1 MMSKNLFKTLV
12 IVLCIAGCAG
22 GMRERVISS
31 GVANLENRPA
41 EVGVSKVAIFP
52 FADYSHQQD
61 ALRSELWGGNIK
73 ILEEVTDYFV
83 AQGITVAVQEDVN
96 TLLVDNGIIKPLA
109 SQNLS
114 YATGGEE
121 EAVQRSRVIGTPE
134 YDLVNV
140 KHTEDMRQEIIDV
153 IKTDRALDEAE
164 EPAVQTPILQGASV
178 GLSREMVQQLG
189 NELGADLIVRGRIIE
204 YGLKSV
210 DTYNPLKRGFLPV
223 LYEPLKDALF
233 GAPSGR
239 EYEYDLD
246 EVDYSRLGQGLGFLF
261 GEKTQED
268 VEGTWNVLMDNSF
281 GTIATLYPRRKQ
293 VSSIVQIRLYAQDVK
308 TGDVIWSNRVET
320 EYTPRSNQAFNSKH
334 LKTMFDKNIER
345 GIALLMDDML
355 SCITLKAE
363 VGKAAAAVPSGAGD
377 LEAAGEV
384 EAVPGAAGSEADRA
398 GTAGGEA
405 ISPDQEA
412 LIEELREKIARLE
425 DSERII
431 LQQDRDKTLI
441 NVPDAILFPSG
452 TDMLTRQGI
461 DTLNTI
467 NTVLEGYPNR
477 PICVEGHTDN
487 VPIGPSIKDKF
498 ATNWEL
504 STARAI
510 RVMNYMAA
518 HLKLDESLM
527 AVKGYGPYK
536 PVADNDTPQGRSLN
550 RRVIILISPENNSN
564 S

>member
-1 MMSKNLFKTLV
+1 MSKNLLKSLV
-12 IVLCIAGCAG
+12 IVISIAGCAG
-22 GMRERVISS
+22 GMKERVIPS
-31 GVANLENRPA
+31 GVVNLENRPA
-41 EVGVSKVAIFP
+41 EVGVSRVAVFP

-96 TLLVDNGIIKPLA
+96 TLLVDNEVIKPLA

-114 YATGGEE
+114 YGSGGDDKR
-121 EAVQRSRVIGTPE
+121 AVRSKVIGTPE
-134 YDLVNV
+134 YDLVNIE
-140 KHTEDMRQEIIDV
+140 HSDDMRQEIINV
-153 IKTDRALDEAE
+153 IKNDMALDFAE
-164 EPAVQTPILQGASV
+164 TPPVKTPILQGASV
-178 GLSREMVQQLG
+178 GLSREMVQHLG
-189 NELGADLIVRGRIIE
+189 NELGADLIIRGRIIE

-223 LYEPLKDALF
+223 LYEPVKDALF
-233 GAPSGR
+233 GAPSGK
-239 EYEYDLD
+239 EYETGLD
-246 EVDYSRLGQGLGFLF
+246 PVDYSQLGQGLGFLF
-261 GEKTQED
+261 GQKTQDD
-268 VEGTWNVLMDNSF
+268 VVGTWDVLMDNSF
-281 GTIATLYPRRKQ
+281 GTIANLYPRKKQ
-293 VSSIVQIRLYAQDVK
+293 VSSIVQIRMYAQDVQ

-320 EYTPRSNQAFNSKH
+320 EYTPRSNQAFNTKH

-345 GIALLMDDML
+345 GIALLMDDMF

-363 VGKAAAAVPSGAGD
+363 ERKDAEGEGTTLSELDRIREGEV
-377 LEAAGEV
+377 AGEGGV
-384 EAVPGAAGSEADRA
+384 AGE
-398 GTAGGEA
+398 G
-405 ISPDQEA
+405 ISPEQEA

-425 DSERII
+425 GGEGI
-431 LQQDRDKTLI
+431 LLQVDKDRALI
-441 NVPDAILFPSG
+441 NLPDAILFPSG

-487 VPIGPSIKDKF
+487 VPIGPTIQDKF

-510 RVMNYMAA
+510 RVMNYMAV
-518 HLKLDESLM
+518 HLKLDESMM
-527 AVKGYGPYK
+527 AVKGFGPYK
-536 PVADNDTPQGRSLN
+536 PVADNDTSDGRALN

>member
-1 MMSKNLFKTLV
+1 
-12 IVLCIAGCAG
+12 
-22 GMRERVISS
+22 
-31 GVANLENRPA
+31 
-41 EVGVSKVAIFP
+41 VGVSKVAVFP

-61 ALRSELWGGNIK
+61 ALQSELWGGNIK

-83 AQGITVAVQEDVN
+83 AKGITVAIQEDVN
-96 TLLVDNGIIKPLA
+96 SLLVDNEIIKPLA

-114 YATGGEE
+114 YGTGGDDNR
-121 EAVQRSRVIGTPE
+121 AVRSKVIGTPE

-140 KHTEDMRQEIIDV
+140 EHSEDMRQEIINV
-153 IKTDRALDEAE
+153 IKADMALEYAE
-164 EPAVQTPILQGASV
+164 TPPVKTPILQGASV
-178 GLSREMVQQLG
+178 GLSKEMVQYLG
-189 NELGADLIVRGRIIE
+189 DELEADLIIRGRIIE

-223 LYEPLKDALF
+223 LYEPVKDALF
-233 GAPSGR
+233 GAPSGK
-239 EYEYDLD
+239 EYEAGLD
-246 EVDYSRLGQGLGFLF
+246 PVDYSQLGQGLGFLL
-261 GEKTQED
+261 GQKTQDD
-268 VEGTWNVLMDNSF
+268 VVGTWDWLMDTSF
-281 GTIATLYPRRKQ
+281 GTIANLYPRKKQ
-293 VSSIVQIRLYAQDVK
+293 VSSIVQIRMYAQDVK

-345 GIALLMDDML
+345 GIAVLMDDMF

-363 VGKAAAAVPSGAGD
+363 ERKDPEGTTLSELDRIREGGV
-377 LEAAGEV
+377 AGE
-384 EAVPGAAGSEADRA
+384 A
-398 GTAGGEA
+398 GEA
-405 ISPDQEA
+405 ISPEQEV
-412 LIEELREKIARLE
+412 LIQELRDKIERLE
-425 DSERII
+425 GGEGIV
-431 LQQDRDKTLI
+431 LQIDKDRTLI
-441 NVPDAILFPSG
+441 NLPDAILFPSG

-487 VPIGPSIKDKF
+487 VPIGPTIQDKF

-510 RVMNYMAA
+510 RVMNYMAE
-518 HLKLDESLM
+518 HLKLDESMM
-527 AVKGYGPYK
+527 AVKGFGPYK
-536 PVADNDTPQGRSLN
+536 PVADNDTPDGRALN

-564 S
+564 T